1 MPTFP
6 KNPSPVMHK
15 PGAFTMNRANFD
27 FGNGNGLTGLTG
39 GKSSPL
45 KIWPILAGIGKVAA
59 VVGKAGVAVGT
70 AVGKAGVAVGGA
82 IKTGAQAVGTAVKT
96 GAQAVGEAGK
106 FVGKNVGKAGEFI
119 GEKAKVIGQKVSKG
133 AKDFAGKEG
142 FVSDVIDN
150 VEKFAEKNPRAYRGI
165 KGGVSGIDESVK
177 KHLEEQKN
185 AIHATN
191 SKRSFENMKFGNTT
205 PLTRKKPSP
214 LLGFDLMDPMG
225 LGKMLKGHLAG
236 QAKVN
241 PGISERQGV
250 GGPIN
255 RNKKSPLGNYKK
267 GYYGV

>member
-1 MPTFP
+1 MS
-6 KNPSPVMHK
+6 NSK
-15 PGAFTMNRANFD
+15 PPFTMNRANFD
-27 FGNGNGLTGLTG
+27 FGNGSGLTGLTG

-82 IKTGAQAVGTAVKT
+82 
-96 GAQAVGEAGK
+96 QAVGEDGK